1 MGDLAVRWPLNDLSQ
16 SVTLTRIGAFL
27 WGVCSVGS
35 IHAQAAAPICAPE
48 QIEQIRHNNNADSA
62 DLNLKCSLT
71 LSADAIIAR
80 RVVIE
85 GEEASDLVLDCAG
98 GMIVAPEAEPY
109 SLLIQ
114 SRRKHDGSWSVPQ
127 RVQVKNCT
135 IVGGTRIVGMGVNGQ
150 AEAVRQSSLTVG
162 HTERVQAAAPS
173 KTQFDHVIFQGRS
186 TIPLYIAPGVT
197 HTAVRHSKITGR
209 SVSTAVYLDAESA
222 HTELRDT
229 VIDTQA
235 QRELL
240 AVDGSAHNLIVRN
253 HFISPIR
260 GGIYLYR
267 NCGEGGTVRHQAPQ
281 FNRIEGNA
289 FDYRAAWGWRPA
301 VWLGA
306 RAGWAGWRAYCAA
319 DSGYSL
325 GSSADNGD
333 FADHNVVQNN
343 IWLNRSVRWSTLDW
357 GADNLWSGNRRE

>member
-1 MGDLAVRWPLNDLSQ
+1 MNSGLSGLNGRQ
-16 SVTLTRIGAFL
+16 SVKSTRIGAFL
-27 WGVCSVGS
+27 LGAWGTCSVWGVSS
-35 IHAQAAAPICAPE
+35 AHAQAAPMCEPT
-48 QIEQIRHNNNADSA
+48 QVEQIRHSTDIT

-80 RVVIE
+80 RVVIA
-85 GEEASDLVLDCAG
+85 GEEASGLVLDCAG

-114 SRRKHDGSWSVPQ
+114 SRRNSDGSWSAP
-127 RVQVKNCT
+127 RHVQVKNCT
-135 IVGGTRIVGMGVNGQ
+135 IVGGTRIVGMGINGQ
-150 AEAVRQSSLTVG
+150 AEAARQSSLTAG
-162 HTERVQAAAPS
+162 HIERAQAAAPVDV
-173 KTQFDHVIFQGRS
+173 QFDNVIFQGRG

-197 HTAVRHSKITGR
+197 HTAVRHSKITGH

-222 HTELRDT
+222 YTELSDT
-229 VIDTQA
+229 AIDTQTR
-235 QRELL
+235 RELL

-253 HFISPIR
+253 RFVSPVK

-281 FNRIEGNA
+281 FNRIEDNT

-301 VWLGA
+301 VWIGS
-306 RAGWAGWRAYCAA
+306 RAGWVGWRSYCAA

-325 GSSADNGD
+325 GSSVEDGD

-343 IWLNRSVRWSTLDW
+343 IWLNRSIWWSTLDW
-357 GADNLWSGNRRE
+357 GAENVWSGNRRE